1 MAGVVLMLCSQEG
14 FETTCT
20 GHSFMAVQWLEVQ
33 PEDDEKT
40 RAKKRKMAKSY
51 KSKIR
56 FQKMDAQQRD
66 KQSSW
71 LDFQKGKGTKK
82 KAGFFTGL
90 FLCNACAHR
99 YACSACHDGRSC
111 SCFSTHML
119 MPRCREEEEQHVFRA
134 RGCQCQS
141 GRHWQRSDTNRLQ
154 SEVTT

>member
-1 MAGVVLMLCSQEG
+1 M
-14 FETTCT
+14 
-20 GHSFMAVQWLEVQ
+20 QWLEVQ

-90 FLCNACAHR
+90 HFAMCAHAVAHSPHGIWTFLPHDCTTLMLDATR
-99 YACSACHDGRSC
+99 QGRRRAASFPCPRVSMPKWASLAAARHQQTTRQSHDMTLQPLMMRHDAACTLNG
-111 SCFSTHML
+111 
-119 MPRCREEEEQHVFRA
+119 
-134 RGCQCQS
+134 
-141 GRHWQRSDTNRLQ
+141 N
-154 SEVTT
+154 

>member
-1 MAGVVLMLCSQEG
+1 V
-14 FETTCT
+14 
-20 GHSFMAVQWLEVQ
+20 VQWLEVQ

-40 RAKKRKMAKSY
+40 RTKKRKLAKSY

-90 FLCNACAHR
+90 LFVMRAHAAAHAPHATMDILAVRLHDSHAQCHAAGKKKGSMFSVPEGVNAKVGVIGSGQTPTDYKAKSR
-99 YACSACHDGRSC
+99 HD
-111 SCFSTHML
+111 FAATDD
-119 MPRCREEEEQHVFRA
+119 A
-134 RGCQCQS
+134 A
-141 GRHWQRSDTNRLQ
+141 
-154 SEVTT
+154 